1 MNGSKNIW
9 RLLIQSS
16 REEPSSPA
24 CGEPHERHISFVRG
38 GAVKKHAAGA
48 ALAAGLLVMTQAVFT
63 VLEVIVLQHFLEGFS
78 TAFFQLGQ
86 SLFYIA
92 ALAAM
97 YAFRYFRMPLLNWL
111 NGSIA
116 LRLRE
121 SLDRLIIRKVQR
133 ISLVSL
139 EHAEHQALLGRVQDA
154 PEKRYTN
161 GLYAILEIGGGVMQ
175 TVGVLFLLAGSVPYF
190 FAVILLL
197 LGLMVIVFRIIG
209 RNRVKLYHARQEIG
223 RRGDY
228 LSGILFDR
236 RLAQEKKLFGYTPY
250 IQKIYEEENIQ
261 SNRKLLGRI
270 FASNL
275 ILWFYDNITFLF
287 SASAYLIFLIPLS
300 RGEINIGLYIAI
312 IPALTRLGAF
322 FVAVGSEYLPTY
334 QEYRACLKD
343 ITALEELEE
352 QFYIPVRKKNS
363 NSESSQ
369 AGQRP
374 WTFHEIRG
382 ENIVFRYSGSDKP
395 VLNGL
400 NFTFRAGKN
409 YALVGENG
417 CGKSTFVKLLM
428 GFYKP
433 ESGKI
438 TIDGKDIQEMEFSEL
453 QSCYSAVFQDF
464 NRYDYTIRE
473 NIVMSALGGAAQ
485 TQMERAAE
493 EAGLGE
499 WISSFPDAYD
509 TTLGSLTEGGA
520 NLSGGQWQRLAIA
533 RMLYREAGVYLW
545 DEPTAAMDPLAESK
559 LYSAFLKKRSDNLT
573 NIFITH
579 RLGAC
584 ISADEI
590 CVLADGHFVE
600 QGSHAQLMQMKDGI
614 YKSMFEAQKGM
625 YE

>member
-1 MNGSKNIW
+1 MNCSKSLW
-9 RLLIQSS
+9 SLLIHKK
-16 REEPSSPA
+16 
-24 CGEPHERHISFVRG
+24 C
-38 GAVKKHAAGA
+38 AVYAT
-48 ALAAGLLVMTQAVFT
+48 LASGILVMLQAAFT
-63 VLEVIVLQHFLEGFS
+63 VLEVIVLQRFLGGFS
-78 TAFFQLGQ
+78 GTFFKSGQ
-86 SLFYIA
+86 SLRYMA
-92 ALAAM
+92 ALAFM
-97 YAFRYFRMPLLNWL
+97 YAFRYFRVPLLNWL
-111 NGSIA
+111 KGSIA
-116 LRLRE
+116 LQLRE
-121 SLDRLIIRKVQR
+121 SLDNLIIKKTER

-139 EHAEHQALLGRVQDA
+139 EHADHQALLGRVQDA

-161 GLYAILEIGGGVMQ
+161 GLYAILEIAGGVMQ

-190 FAVILLL
+190 LVVILLL
-197 LGLMVIVFRIIG
+197 LGLMVIVFRMIG
-209 RNRVKLYHARQEIG
+209 KNRVKLYHARQEIG

-250 IQKIYEEENIQ
+250 IQKIYKEENIR

-275 ILWFYDNITFLF
+275 VIWFYDIMTFLF
-287 SASAYLIFLIPLS
+287 SASAYLVFLIPLS
-300 RGEINIGLYIAI
+300 KGEIDIGLYIAV

-334 QEYRACLKD
+334 QEYRECLKD
-343 ITALEELEE
+343 IKALEELDE
-352 QFYIPVRKKNS
+352 QFYIHET
-363 NSESSQ
+363 SEKYDPKVDRVE
-369 AGQRP
+369 QRSV
-374 WTFHEIRG
+374 TFHEIRG
-382 ENIVFRYSGSDKP
+382 ENVVFHYAGSDRP

-400 NFTFRAGKN
+400 NFTFKAGKN

-433 ESGKI
+433 ENGRI
-438 TIDGKDIQEMEFSEL
+438 TIDGKDIQEMAFSEL
-453 QSCYSAVFQDF
+453 QSYYSAVFQDF

-473 NIVMSALGGAAQ
+473 NIVISALGDAVKS
-485 TQMERAAE
+485 QMERAAE
-493 EAGLGE
+493 ETGLGE
-499 WISSFPDAYD
+499 WIAALPDAYD
-509 TTLGSLTEGGA
+509 TTLGNLAEGGV

-533 RMLYREAGVYLW
+533 RMLYRNAGIYIW
-545 DEPTAAMDPLAESK
+545 DEPTAAMDPLAESR
-559 LYSAFLKKRSDNLT
+559 LYTAFLRKRSNNLT

-584 ISADEI
+584 VSADEI

-600 QGSHAQLMQMKDGI
+600 QGSHIQLMQKKDGL

-625 YE
+625 YK

>member
-1 MNGSKNIW
+1 MNHSKNIW
-9 RLLIQSS
+9 SLLIQ
-16 REEPSSPA
+16 
-24 CGEPHERHISFVRG
+24 
-38 GAVKKHAAGA
+38 KKHAVCATFA
-48 ALAAGLLVMTQAVFT
+48 AAILIMIQAAFT
-63 VLEVIVLQHFLEGFS
+63 VLEVIVLQRFLDGFS
-78 TAFFQLGQ
+78 AAVFKPGQ
-86 SLFYIA
+86 SFRYIA

-97 YAFRYFRMPLLNWL
+97 YAFQYFQTPLLNWL
-111 NGSIA
+111 NGSI
-116 LRLRE
+116 LLQLRE
-121 SLDRLIIRKVQR
+121 SLDYLIIKKAER
-133 ISLVSL
+133 ISLASL
-139 EHAEHQALLGRVQDA
+139 EHKDHQALLGRVQDA

-161 GLYAILEIGGGVMQ
+161 GLFAILEIVGGVIQ
-175 TVGVLFLLAGSVPYF
+175 TAGVLLLLAGSVPYF
-190 FAVILLL
+190 LVVILLL
-197 LGLMVIVFRIIG
+197 LGLMVVVFRIIG
-209 RNRVKLYHARQEIG
+209 KNRVKLYHARQEIG

-250 IQKIYEEENIQ
+250 IQKVYEEENIQ

-275 ILWFYDNITFLF
+275 ILWFYDTITFLV

-322 FVAVGSEYLPTY
+322 FVAVGNKHLPTY

-352 QFYIPVRKKNS
+352 QFYVPAIKERC

-369 AGQRP
+369 AGQRTP
-374 WTFHEIRG
+374 TFHEIRG
-382 ENIVFRYSGSDKP
+382 ENIVFCYPGNDKP

-400 NFTFRAGKN
+400 NFTFHVGKN

-438 TIDGKDIQEMEFSEL
+438 TIDGKDIWEMEFSEL
-453 QSCYSAVFQDF
+453 QSCYSAIFQDF

-473 NIVMSALGGAAQ
+473 NIVMSAPGDAAKL
-485 TQMERAAE
+485 QMERAAG
-493 EAGLGE
+493 EAGLDE
-499 WISSFPDAYD
+499 WISTFPNAYD
-509 TTLGSLTEGGA
+509 TALGNLAEGGV

-533 RMLYREAGVYLW
+533 RMLYRKAGIYIW
-545 DEPTAAMDPLAESK
+545 DEPTAAMDPLAESR
-559 LYSAFLKKRSDNLT
+559 LYTAFLKKRSDNLT

-584 ISADEI
+584 VSTDEI

-600 QGSHAQLMQMKDGI
+600 QGSHVQLMQKKDGI

>member
-1 MNGSKNIW
+1 MSYSANIW
-9 RLLIQSS
+9 SLLIQKK
-16 REEPSSPA
+16 R
-24 CGEPHERHISFVRG
+24 
-38 GAVKKHAAGA
+38 AVCAAFAAGV
-48 ALAAGLLVMTQAVFT
+48 LVMLQAAFT
-63 VLEVIVLQHFLEGFS
+63 VSEVIVLQRFLDGFS
-78 TAFFQLGQ
+78 AAFFTSQQ
-86 SLFYIA
+86 SLCYIA

-97 YAFRYFRMPLLNWL
+97 YVFRYFQKPLLNWL

-116 LRLRE
+116 LQLRE
-121 SLDRLIIRKVQR
+121 SLDLLIIKKTER
-133 ISLVSL
+133 ISLASL
-139 EHAEHQALLGRVQDA
+139 ERAEHQALLGRVQDA

-161 GLYAILEIGGGVMQ
+161 GLSAILEIVGGVVQ

-190 FAVILLL
+190 LAVILLL

-209 RNRVKLYHARQEIG
+209 KNRVKLYHARQEIG

-236 RLAQEKKLFGYTPY
+236 RLAQEKKLFGYTSY

-275 ILWFYDNITFLF
+275 ILWFYDNLTFLF
-287 SASAYLIFLIPLS
+287 SASAYLVFLIPLS
-300 RGEINIGLYIAI
+300 RGEIHIGFYIAI
-312 IPALTRLGAF
+312 IPALTRLGTF

-352 QFYIPVRKKNS
+352 QFYIHAANERCDP
-363 NSESSQ
+363 ESDQ
-369 AGQRP
+369 AEQRP
-374 WTFHEIRG
+374 LTFQEIRG
-382 ENIVFRYSGSDKP
+382 ENIVFCYPGSDKP

-400 NFTFRAGKN
+400 NFTFHAGKN

-433 ESGKI
+433 ERGKI
-438 TIDGKDIQEMEFSEL
+438 TIDGRDIQEMAFSEL

-464 NRYDYTIRE
+464 NRYDYTIGE
-473 NIVMSALGGAAQ
+473 NIVMSALGDDGKL
-485 TQMERAAE
+485 QMERAAK

-499 WISSFPDAYD
+499 WISAFPDAYG
-509 TTLGSLTEGGA
+509 TALGNLTEGGG

-533 RMLYREAGVYLW
+533 RMLYRNAGIYIW
-545 DEPTAAMDPLAESK
+545 DEPTAAMDPLAESR
-559 LYSAFLKKRSDNLT
+559 LYTAFLKKRADDRT

-584 ISADEI
+584 VSADEI
-590 CVLADGHFVE
+590 CVLADGHFAE
-600 QGSHAQLMQMKDGI
+600 RGSHAQLMQKKDGM
-614 YKSMFEAQKGM
+614 YRRMFEAQRGM

>member
-1 MNGSKNIW
+1 MNCSKNILS
-9 RLLIQSS
+9 LLFQ
-16 REEPSSPA
+16 
-24 CGEPHERHISFVRG
+24 
-38 GAVKKHAAGA
+38 KKHTVCA
-48 ALAAGLLVMTQAVFT
+48 ALAAGTLIMIQAAFT
-63 VLEVIVLQHFLEGFS
+63 MLEVIVLQRFLDGFS
-78 TAFFQLGQ
+78 AAHFIPGK
-86 SLFYIA
+86 SLRGLA

-97 YAFRYFRMPLLNWL
+97 YAFRYFQKPLLNWL
-111 NGSIA
+111 SGSIA
-116 LRLRE
+116 LQLRE
-121 SLDRLIIRKVQR
+121 SLDRLVIRKAER
-133 ISLVSL
+133 LSLVSL
-139 EHAEHQALLGRVQDA
+139 ENADHQALLERVQDA

-161 GLYAILEIGGGVMQ
+161 GLFAILEIAGGVIQ
-175 TVGVLFLLAGSVPYF
+175 TAGVLFLLAGSVPYF
-190 FAVILLL
+190 LVVIVLL
-197 LGLMVIVFRIIG
+197 LGLMGIVFRIIG
-209 RNRVKLYHARQEIG
+209 QNRVKLYQARQEIG

-250 IQKIYEEENIQ
+250 IQKVYEEENIQ
-261 SNRKLLGRI
+261 ANRKLLGRI

-275 ILWFYDNITFLF
+275 ILWFYDTITFLF
-287 SASAYLIFLIPLS
+287 SASAYLVFLIPLG
-300 RGEINIGLYIAI
+300 RGEINIGLYIAV

-343 ITALEELEE
+343 INALEELEE
-352 QFYIPVRKKNS
+352 QYYIHAGNEGSSP
-363 NSESSQ
+363 ESGQ
-369 AGQRP
+369 EEQRP
-374 WTFHEIRG
+374 PAFHEIRG

-400 NFTFRAGKN
+400 NFTFYAGKN
-409 YALVGENG
+409 YALAGENG

-438 TIDGKDIQEMEFSEL
+438 TIDGRDIQEMEFSQL
-453 QSCYSAVFQDF
+453 QNCYSAVFQDF

-473 NIVMSALGGAAQ
+473 NIVMSAAGGDEKP
-485 TQMERAAE
+485 QMERAAE
-493 EAGLGE
+493 EVGLGE
-499 WISSFPDAYD
+499 WIESLPDAYD
-509 TTLGSLTEGGA
+509 TTLGNLTEGGV

-533 RMLYREAGVYLW
+533 RMLCRSASIYIW

-559 LYSAFLKKRSDNLT
+559 LYTAFLKKRSGRLT

-584 ISADEI
+584 VSADEI
-590 CVLADGHFVE
+590 CVLADGRFVE
-600 QGSHAQLMQMKDGI
+600 QGSHAQLMEKKDGI
-614 YKSMFEAQKGM
+614 YRSMFEAQKGM

>member
-9 RLLIQSS
+9 SLLIQKKQ
-16 REEPSSPA
+16 
-24 CGEPHERHISFVRG
+24 
-38 GAVKKHAAGA
+38 AVCAT
-48 ALAAGLLVMTQAVFT
+48 LAAGILVMMQAAFT
-63 VLEVIVLQHFLEGFS
+63 VLEVIVLQRFLDGFS
-78 TAFFQLGQ
+78 MASFKRSQ
-86 SLFYIA
+86 SLGYIT

-97 YAFRYFRMPLLNWL
+97 YAFRYFQTPLLNWL
-111 NGSIA
+111 KDSIA
-116 LRLRE
+116 LQLRE
-121 SLDRLIIRKVQR
+121 SLDYLIIKKAER
-133 ISLVSL
+133 ISLASL
-139 EHAEHQALLGRVQDA
+139 EDAGHQALLGRVQDA

-161 GLYAILEIGGGVMQ
+161 GLYAILQIAGGLMQ
-175 TVGVLFLLAGSVPYF
+175 TVGVVFLLAGSVPYF
-190 FAVILLL
+190 LIVILLL
-197 LGLMVIVFRIIG
+197 LGVMVIVFRIIG
-209 RNRVKLYHARQEIG
+209 ENRVKLYRARQEIG

-250 IQKIYEEENIQ
+250 IQKVYEEESIR
-261 SNRKLLGRI
+261 SNRKLLCRI
-270 FASNL
+270 FVSNL

-287 SASAYLIFLIPLS
+287 SASAYLVFLMPLS

-334 QEYRACLKD
+334 QEYLACLKD
-343 ITALEELEE
+343 ITVLEELEE
-352 QFYIPVRKKNS
+352 QFYAHGINERCNA
-363 NSESSQ
+363 ESSQ
-369 AGQRP
+369 AKQQP
-374 WTFHEIRG
+374 LAFHEIKG
-382 ENIVFRYSGSDKP
+382 ENIVFRYPGSDEP

-400 NFTFRAGKN
+400 NFIFHAGKN

-438 TIDGKDIQEMEFSEL
+438 TIDGKDIGEMEFSKL

-473 NIVMSALGGAAQ
+473 NIVISALDGDANP
-485 TQMERAAE
+485 QMERAAG
-493 EAGLGE
+493 EAGLEE
-499 WISSFPDAYD
+499 WISAFPDTYD
-509 TTLGSLTEGGA
+509 TTLGNLTEGGT

-533 RMLYREAGVYLW
+533 RMLYRKASIYIW
-545 DEPTAAMDPLAESK
+545 DEPTAAMDPLAESR
-559 LYSAFLKKRSDNLT
+559 LYTAFLKKRSKSLS

-584 ISADEI
+584 VSADEI

-600 QGSHAQLMQMKDGI
+600 QGSHVQLMQKKDGL
-614 YKSMFEAQKGM
+614 YRSMFEAQKGM

>member
-1 MNGSKNIW
+1 MNDSKNIW
-9 RLLIQSS
+9 NLLIQ
-16 REEPSSPA
+16 
-24 CGEPHERHISFVRG
+24 
-38 GAVKKHAAGA
+38 KKHAVCATIVAGI
-48 ALAAGLLVMTQAVFT
+48 LVMAQAAFT
-63 VLEVIVLQHFLEGFS
+63 VLEVIVLQRFLDGFS
-78 TAFFQLGQ
+78 AGDFKPGQ
-86 SLFYIA
+86 SLSYIA
-92 ALAAM
+92 ALAVM
-97 YAFRYFRMPLLNWL
+97 FAFRYCQTPLLNWL
-111 NGSIA
+111 KGSIA
-116 LRLRE
+116 LQLRE
-121 SLDRLIIRKVQR
+121 SLDYLMIKKAER
-133 ISLVSL
+133 ISLVAL
-139 EHAEHQALLGRVQDA
+139 EQADHQALLGRVQDA

-161 GLYAILEIGGGVMQ
+161 GLFAILGIAGGLMQ

-190 FAVILLL
+190 WVVILLL

-209 RNRVKLYHARQEIG
+209 ENRVKLYHARQEIG

-236 RLAQEKKLFGYTPY
+236 GLAQEKKLFGYTSY

-261 SNRKLLGRI
+261 SNRKLLSRI

-287 SASAYLIFLIPLS
+287 SASAYLVFLIPLS

-352 QFYIPVRKKNS
+352 QFYVPALKETQNPGD
-363 NSESSQ
+363 NP
-369 AGQRP
+369 ADQRP
-374 WTFHEIRG
+374 LPFHEVKG
-382 ENIVFRYSGSDKP
+382 ENIVFCYPGSDQP

-400 NFTFRAGKN
+400 NFTFNAGKN

-438 TIDGKDIQEMEFSEL
+438 TIDGMDIQEMPFSKL

-473 NIVMSALGGAAQ
+473 NIAMSAVDGAVRP
-485 TQMERAAE
+485 QMERAAR

-499 WISSFPDAYD
+499 WISDLPDEYD
-509 TTLGSLTEGGA
+509 TTLGNLTEGGV

-533 RMLYREAGVYLW
+533 RMLYRNASIYIW
-545 DEPTAAMDPLAESK
+545 DEPTAAMDPLAESR
-559 LYSAFLKKRSDNLT
+559 LYTAFLKKRSNNLT

-584 ISADEI
+584 VSADEI

-600 QGSHAQLMQMKDGI
+600 QGSHAQLMQKKDGL
-614 YKSMFEAQKGM
+614 YRSMFEAQKGM

>member
-1 MNGSKNIW
+1 MNHSKNIW
-9 RLLIQSS
+9 SLLIQKK
-16 REEPSSPA
+16 PA
-24 CGEPHERHISFVRG
+24 VC
-38 GAVKKHAAGA
+38 AT
-48 ALAAGLLVMTQAVFT
+48 LAAAILVMIQAAFT
-63 VLEVIVLQHFLEGFS
+63 VLEVIVLQRFLDGFS
-78 TAFFQLGQ
+78 AAVFKPGQ
-86 SLFYIA
+86 SLGYIA

-97 YAFRYFRMPLLNWL
+97 YAFRYFQTPLFNWL

-116 LRLRE
+116 LQLRE
-121 SLDRLIIRKVQR
+121 SLDYLIIKKAER

-139 EHAEHQALLGRVQDA
+139 EHTDHQALLGRVQDA

-161 GLYAILEIGGGVMQ
+161 GLFAILEIVGSMIQ
-175 TVGVLFLLAGSVPYF
+175 TAGVLLLLAGSVPYF
-190 FAVILLL
+190 LVVILLL
-197 LGLMVIVFRIIG
+197 LGLMAVVFRIIG
-209 RNRVKLYHARQEIG
+209 KNRVKLYHARREIG

-236 RLAQEKKLFGYTPY
+236 RLAQEKKLFGYTSY

-275 ILWFYDNITFLF
+275 ILWFYDNITFLV
-287 SASAYLIFLIPLS
+287 SASAYLVFLIPLS

-322 FVAVGSEYLPTY
+322 FVAVGSKHLPTY

-352 QFYIPVRKKNS
+352 QFYVYAAKES
-363 NSESSQ
+363 CNSEGIQ
-369 AGQRP
+369 VEQRP
-374 WTFHEIRG
+374 PAFHEIRG
-382 ENIVFRYSGSDKP
+382 ENIVFCYPGSDKP

-400 NFTFRAGKN
+400 NFTFNAGKN

-453 QSCYSAVFQDF
+453 QSCYSAIFQDF

-473 NIVMSALGGAAQ
+473 NIIMSAPGDAAKP
-485 TQMERAAE
+485 QMERAAG
-493 EAGLGE
+493 EAGLDE
-499 WISSFPDAYD
+499 WISAFPDAYD
-509 TTLGSLTEGGA
+509 TTLGNLTEGGV

-533 RMLYREAGVYLW
+533 RMLYRKAGIYIW
-545 DEPTAAMDPLAESK
+545 DEPTAAMDPLAESR
-559 LYSAFLKKRSDNLT
+559 LYTAFLKKRADNLT

-584 ISADEI
+584 VSADEI

-600 QGSHAQLMQMKDGI
+600 QGSHVHLMQKKDGM
-614 YKSMFEAQKGM
+614 YRSMFEAQKGM